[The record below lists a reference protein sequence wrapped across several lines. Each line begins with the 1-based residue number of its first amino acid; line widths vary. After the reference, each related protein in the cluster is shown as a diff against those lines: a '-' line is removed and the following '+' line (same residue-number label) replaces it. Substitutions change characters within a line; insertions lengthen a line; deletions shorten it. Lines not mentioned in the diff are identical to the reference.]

1 MDVYITVDPAT
12 QVAKP
17 MQPSSEAVKPTASET
32 KKKKEWE
39 WDWDWEMWVELL
51 EMRKKERKKEGWG
64 EGRWRGVEA

>member
-32 KKKKEWE
+32 KKKKE
-39 WDWDWEMWVELL
+39 
-51 EMRKKERKKEGWG
+51 
-64 EGRWRGVEA
+64 